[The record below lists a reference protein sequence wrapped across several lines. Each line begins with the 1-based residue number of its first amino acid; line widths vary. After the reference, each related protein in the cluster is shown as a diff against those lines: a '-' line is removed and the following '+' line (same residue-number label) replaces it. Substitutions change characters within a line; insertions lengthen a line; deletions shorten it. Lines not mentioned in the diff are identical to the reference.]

1 MLISP
6 FLLRKSTTSIWCF
19 ALLLLA
25 TSLVWMPKVEAV
37 AQLNGFQLEND
48 EQGSVR
54 IRLNTQ
60 QPIQVEEQRQQGI
73 YKLILKNTTI
83 SNKMK
88 QEGLPVV
95 MDAQG
100 KYIGRATQLS
110 NNQVS
115 ITIPNGVELNQK
127 VQVIGGASSP
137 FISEPAAE
145 NASNED
151 TSFYTEAATKPTTKK
166 PSFSKKASIAK
177 RPHYYPLK
185 AVKKQTLLTANKSMF
200 LANNH
205 EKSASKPDM
214 MMPVAIASTVTSNTS
229 TANTATENAVKGE
242 AVALP
247 ATETAI
253 NEPAWLNG
261 GETAT
266 NTVNSTESVRSI
278 MLADITPTEPETEQ
292 LPKVPVFDGEWL
304 AQRFLP
310 ENTPD
315 MPLENDPFPLFP
327 LASVAVGSALAVGLG
342 LWAKQ
347 KGYANNLL
355 SWLSVRTKE
364 IPLGVAPQTHQDI
377 MPTNKA
383 VTSATDKVVHSL
395 FTASLKE
402 QLVATPPKVNKPSLQ
417 EAIAQFSPAEKPM
430 KAQPTV
436 VYGDLVLTAEVLVN
450 KPKIQEAMTV
460 SPVVQS
466 PFRGSAISTGTVRSG
481 SALQATLVQA
491 IKQSEQKNE
500 PALTQRRPAPTLI
513 ASPSTKGDF
522 RSVTQRFS
530 SKKFQGVY

>member
-1 MLISP
+1 
-6 FLLRKSTTSIWCF
+6 
-19 ALLLLA
+19 
-25 TSLVWMPKVEAV
+25 MPKVEAV
-37 AQLNGFQLEND
+37 TQLNGFQLEND
-48 EQGSVR
+48 EQGVVR

-88 QEGLPVV
+88 QDGLPVV

-127 VQVIGGASSP
+127 VQVIGGAASP
-137 FISEPAAE
+137 FYTEPAAE
-145 NASNED
+145 NAGTED
-151 TSFYTEAATKPTTKK
+151 PSFYAEAATKPTTKK
-166 PSFSKKASIAK
+166 PSFSKKASTTQ

-185 AVKKQTLLTANKSMF
+185 AVKKQPLLTANKP
-200 LANNH
+200 LVIANNQ
-205 EKSASKPDM
+205 EESASKPDM
-214 MMPVAIASTVTSNTS
+214 IMPVAIASTVINNTSAS
-229 TANTATENAVKGE
+229 TANTEVKPAVIDE

-247 ATETAI
+247 ATETAT

-266 NTVNSTESVRSI
+266 NTVNSTEPARTI
-278 MLADITPTEPETEQ
+278 MLADVTPTEPETEQ

-310 ENTPD
+310 ENTPEL
-315 MPLENDPFPLFP
+315 PLENDAFPLFP

-342 LWAKQ
+342 LWAKK

-355 SWLSVRTKE
+355 SYFSARTKE
-364 IPLGVAPQTHQDI
+364 IPLGVARHTNQNI
-377 MPTNKA
+377 MPSNKA
-383 VTSATDKVVHSL
+383 VSSATDKVVHSL

-402 QLVATPPKVNKPSLQ
+402 QLVATPPKGNKPSLQ
-417 EAIAQFSPAEKPM
+417 EAIAQFLPVDQPV

-436 VYGDLVLTAEVLVN
+436 VYGDLVPTAEESVKPVN

-460 SPVVQS
+460 APVVPS
-466 PFRGSAISTGTVRSG
+466 PFRGSTTSTPTVHSGT
-481 SALQATLVQA
+481 ALQATLVQA

>member
-1 MLISP
+1 MLILST
-6 FLLRKSTTSIWCF
+6 FFKKTTTLLWCLV
-19 ALLLLA
+19 LLLIA
-25 TSLVWMPKVEAV
+25 GSFPSPAQAV
-37 AQLNGFQLEND
+37 TQLNGFQLEND
-48 EQGSVR
+48 EQGAVR

-60 QPIQVEEQRQQGI
+60 QPIQVEEQRQQGV

-115 ITIPNGVELNQK
+115 ITIPNGVELNQQ
-127 VQVIGGASSP
+127 VQVIGGAASP
-137 FISEPAAE
+137 FISEPATDKAG
-145 NASNED
+145 NED
-151 TSFYTEAATKPTTKK
+151 PSFYAEAPTKPTPKK
-166 PSFSKKASIAK
+166 PSLSKKVAIGK

-185 AVKKQTLLTANKSMF
+185 AVKKQPLVTANKPMVM
-200 LANNH
+200 ANNQ
-205 EKSASKPDM
+205 EKSVVKPEM
-214 MMPVAIASTVTSNTS
+214 MMPVAIASTVANTVSTS
-229 TANTATENAVKGE
+229 TASTEVKPAVIGE

-247 ATETAI
+247 ASETAT

-266 NTVNSTESVRSI
+266 NTVNSTEPARTI
-278 MLADITPTEPETEQ
+278 MLADVTPTEPETEQ

-310 ENTPD
+310 ENTPELP
-315 MPLENDPFPLFP
+315 MENDPFPLFP
-327 LASVAVGSALAVGLG
+327 LASFAVGSALAVGLG

-347 KGYANNLL
+347 KGYASNLS
-355 SWLSVRTKE
+355 SWFSVRTKE
-364 IPLGVAPQTHQDI
+364 IPLGVAPQTHQEM

-383 VTSATDKVVHSL
+383 VASATDKVVHSL

-402 QLVATPPKVNKPSLQ
+402 QVVNTPPTLNKPSLQ
-417 EAIAQFSPAEKPM
+417 EAIAQFLPADQPV
-430 KAQPTV
+430 KAEPTV
-436 VYGDLVLTAEVLVN
+436 VYGDLVPTAEAPVN
-450 KPKIQEAMTV
+450 KPKKQEAMTV
-460 SPVVQS
+460 APVVHS
-466 PFRGSAISTGTVRSG
+466 PFRGPAMSTPTVHSGT
-481 SALQATLVQA
+481 ALQATLVQA

-500 PALTQRRPAPTLI
+500 PALTQRRPAPTLV